1 MSITLKRPMFRKGGQ
16 AEEGIMELATPRRN
30 YDMGTALEM
39 IQKSDV
45 SDKTKDIA
53 ELYANISG
61 ALAPKGGD
69 ILTNLLIQGGLRGMQ
84 TAGKGGTLANL
95 AAAFEKPTATA
106 LTQLQRGKTLAG
118 QGALT
123 GLGVGLKGELTRDI
137 AEIKKKTGY
146 ESGTRDARFKVR
158 LQAAS
163 DEPGFNEV
171 EAAIRI
177 NKELDLQDDGK
188 FGNYKGPMVNSQGQ
202 PIADSVI
209 ENKDEI
215 PDGSIFYDSVLKVM
229 KIKKDGKLEIY
240 TRE

>member
-16 AEEGIMELATPRRN
+16 AEEGIMELATPRKN
-30 YDMGTALEM
+30 FDVGTALEM

-53 ELYANISG
+53 QLYSQITG
-61 ALAPKGGD
+61 ALAPKGSD
-69 ILTNLLIQGGLRGMQ
+69 ILTNLLIQGGLRGMSQ
-84 TAGKGGTLANL
+84 TGGGSTLANL
-95 AAAFEKPTATA
+95 AKAFEKPTATA

-123 GLGVGLKGELTRDI
+123 GLGVGLKGDLTRDI
-137 AEIKKKTGY
+137 AQIKKKTGY

-163 DEPGFNEV
+163 KEPGFNEV
-171 EAAIRI
+171 EASIRI
-177 NKELDLQDDGK
+177 DQELNLQDAGK

-202 PIADSVI
+202 PVDDAVI
-209 ENKDEI
+209 ENNDAI
-215 PDGSIFYDSVLKVM
+215 PDGSIFYDSVIKQM

-240 TRE
+240 TGD

>member
-1 MSITLKRPMFRKGGQ
+1 MFRKGGEV
-16 AEEGIMELATPRRN
+16 EEGIMELATPRRN
-30 YDMGTALEM
+30 YDMGTALDM
-39 IQKSDV
+39 IKKSDV

-123 GLGVGLKGELTRDI
+123 GLGIGLKGELTRDI
-137 AEIKKKTGY
+137 AEIKKKSGY
-146 ESGTRDARFKVR
+146 EAETRAARFKTR
-158 LQAAS
+158 LTAAS
-163 DEPGFNEV
+163 KEPGFNEQ
-171 EAAIRI
+171 EASIRI
-177 NKELDLQDDGK
+177 NQELDVEADGK
-188 FGNYKGPMVNSQGQ
+188 GAFYKGSMQ
-202 PIADSVI
+202 DSTGRVVDDAVI
-209 ENKDEI
+209 ENNDAI
-215 PDGSIFYDSVLKVM
+215 PDGSIFYDPKLKVM

>member
-30 YDMGTALEM
+30 YDAGTALDM
-39 IQKSDV
+39 IRKSDV

-69 ILTNLLIQGGLRGMQ
+69 ILTNLLIQGGLRGMSQ
-84 TAGKGGTLANL
+84 TGGGSTLGNL
-95 AAAFEKPTATA
+95 AKAFEKPTATA
-106 LTQLQRGKTLAG
+106 LTQLQKGKTLAG

-123 GLGVGLKGELTRDI
+123 GLGVGLKGDLTRDI
-137 AEIKKKTGY
+137 AQIKKKSGY
-146 ESGTRDARFKVR
+146 EAETRAARFKTR
-158 LQAAS
+158 LTAAS
-163 DEPGFNEV
+163 KEPGFNEQ
-171 EAAIRI
+171 EASIRI
-177 NKELDLQDDGK
+177 NQELDVEADGK
-188 FGNYKGPMVNSQGQ
+188 GAFYKGSMQ
-202 PIADSVI
+202 DSTGKVVDDAVI
-209 ENKDEI
+209 ENNDAI
-215 PDGSIFYDSVLKVM
+215 PDGSIFYDPALKVM